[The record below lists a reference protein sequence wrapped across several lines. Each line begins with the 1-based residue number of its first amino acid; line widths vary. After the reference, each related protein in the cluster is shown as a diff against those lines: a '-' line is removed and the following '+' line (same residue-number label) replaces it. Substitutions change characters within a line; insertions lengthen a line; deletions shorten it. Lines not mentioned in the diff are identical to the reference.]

1 MPQTSEVTPRVPL
14 FKRLSEFLRELGRA
28 LDYDPVVSLEQR
40 VHRLEKQISTQPTEH
55 SNQRVGGDN
64 G

>member
-1 MPQTSEVTPRVPL
+1 MPQTGEVTPRVPL
-14 FKRLSEFLRELGRA
+14 FKRLSEFLRELGRS

-40 VHRLEKQISTQPTEH
+40 VHRLEKQIATQPTEH
-55 SNQRVGGDN
+55 GIEHAGGDN